1 MERLMKQ
8 ITTLLTIAL
17 LAVSCAS
24 NDKKNEKN
32 PFDALTLKEV
42 LKEGKTSQA
51 EVIQTFG
58 APDITTEDSSKNDVW
73 VYSKHKNE
81 SESSGYVAGAA
92 AFLPGMWSLVG
103 GAIDGDKSESSSK
116 TVTLTLSFDKK
127 KTLKAYQLTKVRI

>member
-1 MERLMKQ
+1 MKK
-8 ITTLLTIAL
+8 ITTLLAIAL

-24 NDKKNEKN
+24 NDKKDEKN

-42 LKEGKTSQA
+42 LKEGTTSQTDI
-51 EVIQTFG
+51 VKTFG

-73 VYSKHKNE
+73 IYSKHSNE
-81 SESSGYVAGAA
+81 SERSGFVAGAA
-92 AFLPGMWSLVG
+92 TFLPGMWSLVG

-116 TVTLTLSFDKK
+116 TVTLTLAFDKR

>member
-1 MERLMKQ
+1 MKK
-8 ITTLLTIAL
+8 ITVLLAIAF

-24 NDKKNEKN
+24 NDKKDEKN
-32 PFDALTLKEV
+32 PFDALTLKEA
-42 LKEGKTSQA
+42 LKEGTTSQTDI
-51 EVIQTFG
+51 VKTFG

-73 VYSKHKNE
+73 IYSKHTNE
-81 SESSGYVAGAA
+81 SERNGYVAGAA